1 MVGDNHHRA
10 EMQERVIEARL
21 ALAQAFVADGK
32 GEEAERLYKQALD
45 HAERIAGKDSPL
57 AGSVLLDLIDL
68 YEAQGKE
75 QEVKDLWERVRKI
88 LLVNLPKLRN
98 QSR

>member
-1 MVGDNHHRA
+1 MAGPYDKE

-32 GEEAERLYKQALD
+32 GDEAERLYKQALD
-45 HAERIAGKDSPL
+45 HAEKIAGKDSPL

-68 YEAQGKE
+68 YEAQGKQE
-75 QEVKDLWERVRKI
+75 EVKALWDRVRKI
-88 LLVNLPKLRN
+88 LVVNLPKLR
-98 QSR
+98 RG